1 MSECTHARINDISS
15 PLIGH
20 SSLDSPPIP
29 APEDEE
35 PALGVPSPSR
45 LKHVCCVVPPR
56 AGHCA
61 HAWLLAPRRGLRAV
75 NPKIVQKLAARGPPK
90 DEERPDR
97 DRDGV
102 EK

>member
-1 MSECTHARINDISS
+1 MAFHHLSLVTTH
-15 PLIGH
+15 GH
-20 SSLDSPPIP
+20 SWSLDSPPIP

-35 PALGVPSPSR
+35 PVLCVPSPSR
-45 LKHVCCVVPPR
+45 VKHVRCVVPPR

-61 HAWLLAPRRGLRAV
+61 HARLLAPRRGLRAV

-97 DRDGV
+97 DGV